1 MTKWKIYNDYKYLG
15 TTHFEGFPI
24 SAREILI
31 QSRNRLNE
39 EAKANSVTASSSQGV
54 VKSDSSTIN
63 YKPAQLI
70 NAGSID
76 VSLEKASR
84 MFHIPIEEMP
94 KQKQKPRKCFVD
106 FQGLPDVDSQREE
119 FLNSESFYNALENN
133 VSSNNVKFCMFKFI
147 DNFCDAN
154 KYVKYQNACEIG
166 QDKSWTHDFGR
177 ENTKQNLHFNV
188 SKVSHPK
195 NIQKLCNSS
204 LFSAD
209 ICNKPSD
216 N

>member
-1 MTKWKIYNDYKYLG
+1 MKTYNDYKYLE
-15 TTHFEGFPI
+15 TTHFEGIPN

-31 QSRNRLNE
+31 QSGNRLKE

-54 VKSDSSTIN
+54 MNSDSSAIN
-63 YKPAQLI
+63 YKPDQLI

-76 VSLEKASR
+76 VSLERASR

-94 KQKQKPRKCFVD
+94 KQRQKPRKCFVD
-106 FQGLPDVDSQREE
+106 FQGPPDVDSQREE

-147 DNFCDAN
+147 DNFCDEN
-154 KYVKYQNACEIG
+154 KYVKYHNACEIG
-166 QDKSWTHDFGR
+166 QDKSWIHDFCR
-177 ENTKQNLHFNV
+177 ENIKQNLHLNV
-188 SKVSHPK
+188 SKVSHHK
-195 NIQKLCNSS
+195 NIHKLCNNS

-209 ICNKPSD
+209 LCNEP
-216 N
+216 NFY